1 MSGLKI
7 YACSGVGEAADLDYW
22 LNGTKTAT
30 NSQAVN
36 YLLAKINYLNVT
48 LKLYQNPEQIADVA
62 NELDFYLL
70 ALYCIDNYGNEPS
83 ELPRAGRILAHM
95 YASGM
100 FNLGSIDDDKRSEN
114 LDNLEKEF
122 TRYMSMR
129 SDFTD
134 GAVDIQNWWNNT
146 IIPASQTPALSPE
159 KQKASEE
166 FFAKSISGPTGDF
179 SVYLDDAG
187 SYFLYM
193 YIPESEISKYPF
205 VIRARRAKE
214 IELYNYVVYCA
225 KPLYGSVEA
234 IDEIIYTGIV
244 KKYNAFPE
252 DVIKTLSTGS
262 GIGVLGI
269 DDIIAIIVAVA
280 GLLGTIIAGVI
291 DYCKVVAVAKYEV
304 PADPDYG
311 IAQDT
316 DWTELDQVSN
326 AKSLLKW
333 GAIAAAAY
341 LVIKKFL

>member
-70 ALYCIDNYGNEPS
+70 ALYCIDNYGNEPA

-114 LDNLEKEF
+114 LDELEKDF

-129 SDFTD
+129 SDFSD
-134 GAVDIQNWWNNT
+134 GAVDIENWWNDT

-214 IELYNYVVYCA
+214 IELYNYVVKCA
-225 KPLYGSVEA
+225 TPLYGSVEA
-234 IDEIIYTGIV
+234 IDEIIYSGVV

-252 DVIKTLSTGS
+252 DVIKTLSTES
-262 GIGVLGI
+262 GIGVLSAAVI
-269 DDIIAIIVAVA
+269 LAIIEAVA
-280 GLLGTIIAGVI
+280 LVLTAIIYGII
-291 DYCKVVAVAKYEV
+291 DYCKTVAVAKYEV
-304 PADPDYG
+304 PENSDYG

-316 DWTELDQVSN
+316 DWTELDRAEN
-326 AKSLLKW
+326 LKSFIKW
-333 GAIAAAAY
+333 GAIGAVVY
-341 LVIKKFL
+341 LVIKKIF

>member
-70 ALYCIDNYGNEPS
+70 ALYCIDNYGNEPA

-114 LDNLEKEF
+114 LDELEKDF

-129 SDFTD
+129 SDFSD
-134 GAVDIQNWWNNT
+134 GAVDIENWWNDT

-214 IELYNYVVYCA
+214 IELYNYVVKCA
-225 KPLYGSVEA
+225 TPLYGSVEA
-234 IDEIIYTGIV
+234 IDEIIYSGVV

-252 DVIKTLSTGS
+252 DVIKTLSTES
-262 GIGVLGI
+262 GIGVLSEAVI
-269 DDIIAIIVAVA
+269 LAIIKAVA
-280 GLLGTIIAGVI
+280 LVLTAIIYGII
-291 DYCKVVAVAKYEV
+291 DYCKTVAVAKYEV
-304 PADPDYG
+304 PENSDYG

-316 DWTELDQVSN
+316 DWTELDRAEN
-326 AKSLLKW
+326 LKSFIKW
-333 GAIAAAAY
+333 GAIGAVVY
-341 LVIKKFL
+341 LVIKKIF